1 MLTLIIIGVVFAI
14 LNLINQTGNPILNN
28 ILWVITGLYFFC
40 KGRNIDISDV

>member
-14 LNLINQTGNPILNN
+14 LNLIN